1 MSCTAMA
8 DQHYWKET
16 STFWLDLHGVAYAD
30 AEAALRSRIRECV
43 RFGVGQLQVV
53 FGTPD
58 RFEGSIAQALHRV
71 LNAGVPIEP
80 SSVPAEFWTSPETFA
95 RRRAFLKL
103 AFAGYLGTR
112 MRIDERSSFSAFRAR
127 YELDPWRKCLC
138 ENPYQPL
145 RDWHPVEEVA
155 KRLGS
160 QCSAADVRRLAAD
173 EEQSAVRRDGKGE
186 IAFIHRDLLPTLVYR
201 WAGVARPRLK
211 RRRSPARGARKS
223 RLEQSAS
230 SLNSRPAPQ
239 ERPPAADGS
248 LESRAALEDVA
259 PPSGAISQ
267 PENSER
273 PSSGEEQGVAEAFS
287 FFPRAHAPQ
296 AVPPATQARG
306 EGDVSCLPQ
315 ADPNAGQSTQDE
327 SGPRKPTRSDWLA
340 ATNEGIVLVET
351 GRYAEALE
359 RFTEALDIAA
369 ALGWREQYVSVS
381 NVGYVYELIGDC
393 AEAEDWYE
401 EALALARKNTAPT
414 HPLVQCAEWN
424 VRTARG
430 ERVEPRRVASGQPH
444 RRAYDERIVT
454 VLERCEKA
462 SRSYSTADFHSA
474 LNQAEA
480 ALSACVGLLPENH
493 TIRFSLL
500 MVRCLSL
507 RYLGRLDEAEKGFRQ
522 LLSPEWQLE
531 RSVAALVLTH
541 LGTCLRLQDRYREAA
556 EAHRQALSLLEE
568 IGELKSW
575 VGSTAWMNLGVALR
589 YSEDYEGA
597 ERAYQEALRIER
609 EISPEPTRE
618 AAGTMYNLG
627 MLYLRQERLT
637 EAENILRE
645 ALRIQERILPPDHLD
660 TGNSAYGL
668 GQVLAAR
675 GRFKDAIQQL
685 ERAVR
690 IRRRSLGDRHPS
702 TLRAIYVLEM
712 TRLARAGR
720 VRP

>member
-1 MSCTAMA
+1 MA

-43 RFGVGQLQVV
+43 RFGVEQLQVV

-103 AFAGYLGTR
+103 AFAGYLGTKTR
-112 MRIDERSSFSAFRAR
+112 MDERSSFSAFRAR
-127 YELDPWRKCLC
+127 YEFDPWRKCLC

-173 EEQSAVRRDGKGE
+173 EEPSAVRRNGKGE

-201 WAGVARPRLK
+201 WAGIVRPGTK
-211 RRRSPARGARKS
+211 RRRSPAKKARKT
-223 RLEQSAS
+223 RLEQ
-230 SLNSRPAPQ
+230 PAPSLTSRRASQ
-239 ERPPAADGS
+239 EGSPTADENS
-248 LESRAALEDVA
+248 EPQAALEDA
-259 PPSGAISQ
+259 ASPGSAISE
-267 PENSER
+267 PENSGR
-273 PSSGEEQGVAEAFS
+273 PLSGEEQGAAEAS
-287 FFPRAHAPQ
+287 SSLPRAHAPE
-296 AVPPATQARG
+296 AVPPATQTREA
-306 EGDVSCLPQ
+306 GDVSRLSQ
-315 ADPNAGQSTQDE
+315 AESGAGRSEQDE
-327 SGPRKPTRSDWLA
+327 NGPRKPTRSDWLS
-340 ATNEGIVLVET
+340 ATNEGIVLVEE

-369 ALGWREQYVSVS
+369 ALGWREQYVSIS
-381 NVGYVYELIGDC
+381 NLGYVYELIGDC

-401 EALALARKNTAPT
+401 EALALAKKNSAPT

-444 RRAYDERIVT
+444 SPAFDERIVT
-454 VLERCEKA
+454 VLEWCEEA
-462 SRSYSTADFHSA
+462 SRSYSAADFHSA

-480 ALSACVGLLPENH
+480 ALSACAGLLPENH

-507 RYLGRLDEAEKGFRQ
+507 RYLGRLNEAEKGFRQ

-556 EAHRQALSLLEE
+556 EAHWQALSLLEE

-575 VGSTAWMNLGVALR
+575 FGSTAWMNLGVALR
-589 YSEDYEGA
+589 YSEDYEEA

-618 AAGTMYNLG
+618 TAGAMYNLG
-627 MLYLRQERLT
+627 MLYLGTERLT

-675 GRFKDAIQQL
+675 GRFKDAIQLL

-690 IRRRSLGDRHPS
+690 IRRRCLGDRHPS

-720 VRP
+720 IRP